1 MANPTTQPMKHLL
14 TPEGEAALRAILAR
28 RPLLAFDFDG
38 TLAPI
43 VVRPDDARV
52 PPEVARHLAAIA
64 GHLPVAILT
73 GRSIADVTPRLGFA
87 PRYVIG
93 NHGAEDPAATAP
105 RAGDALD
112 ALRLRIAA
120 DSALAAAGVMV
131 EDKRLS
137 LALHYRT
144 APDPQ
149 AALERIDAALA
160 GIEPALARFGGK
172 FVVNVVAATLPD
184 KGDALL
190 GLVRREGAAAAMFV
204 GDDVTD
210 EAVFRRARPPW
221 LTVRIGRDEPQS
233 AAMFGLDSEAE
244 LVTVLARIAAS
255 PPPPR

>member
-1 MANPTTQPMKHLL
+1 MKHLF
-14 TPEGEAALRAILAR
+14 TPEGEAALQAILAL

-52 PPEVARHLAAIA
+52 PPAVARHLETIA
-64 GHLPVAILT
+64 REFPVAILT
-73 GRSIADVTPRLGFA
+73 GRSVADVTPRLGFA
-87 PRYVIG
+87 PLYVIG
-93 NHGAEDPAATAP
+93 NHGAEDPAGSAP
-105 RAGDALD
+105 LGGDALD
-112 ALRLRIAA
+112 ALRLRLAG
-120 DSALAAAGVMV
+120 DTGLAAAGVVV

-144 APDPQ
+144 AADPQ
-149 AALERIDAALA
+149 AALARIDALLV

-172 FVVNVVAATLPD
+172 FVVNVVAAGLPD

-190 GLVRREGAAAAMFV
+190 ELVQRTGVEAAMFV

-221 LTVRIGRDEPQS
+221 LTVRIGRDDPRS
-233 AAMFGLDSEAE
+233 AAMFGLDSETE
-244 LVTVLARIAAS
+244 LVTVLARLAAL
-255 PPPPR
+255 PPPLP

>member
-1 MANPTTQPMKHLL
+1 MKHLF
-14 TPEGEAALRAILAR
+14 TPEGEAALQAILAL

-52 PPEVARHLAAIA
+52 PPAVARHLETIA
-64 GHLPVAILT
+64 RDFPVAILT
-73 GRSIADVTPRLGFA
+73 GRSVADVMPRLGFA

-93 NHGAEDPAATAP
+93 NHGAEDPAGAAP
-105 RAGDALD
+105 LGGDALD
-112 ALRLRIAA
+112 ALRLRLAG
-120 DSALAAAGVMV
+120 DPGLAAAGVVV

-144 APDPQ
+144 AADPQ
-149 AALERIDAALA
+149 AALARIDALLA

-172 FVVNVVAATLPD
+172 FVVNVVAAGLPD

-190 GLVRREGAAAAMFV
+190 ELVRRTGVGAAMFV

-221 LTVRIGRDEPQS
+221 LTVRIGRDDPRS

-244 LVTVLARIAAS
+244 LVTVLARLAALR
-255 PPPPR
+255 PPPP

>member
-1 MANPTTQPMKHLL
+1 MKHLF
-14 TPEGEAALRAILAR
+14 TPEGEAALQAILAL

-52 PPEVARHLAAIA
+52 PPAVAEHLETIA
-64 GHLPVAILT
+64 RDLPVAILT
-73 GRSIADVTPRLGFA
+73 GRSVDDVMPRLGFA

-93 NHGAEDPAATAP
+93 NHGAEDPAASAP
-105 RAGDALD
+105 HGGGALD
-112 ALRLRIAA
+112 ALRLRLAA
-120 DSALAAAGVMV
+120 DPGLTAAGVTV

-137 LALHYRT
+137 LSLHYRS
-144 APDPQ
+144 AADPQ
-149 AALERIDAALA
+149 AALARIDVLLV

-172 FVVNVVAATLPD
+172 FVVNVVAAGLPD

-190 GLVRREGAAAAMFV
+190 DLVRRTGVEAAMFV

-221 LTVRIGRDEPQS
+221 LTVRIGRDDPRS

-244 LVTVLARIAAS
+244 LVTVLARLAAMS
-255 PPPPR
+255 PPAP

>member
-1 MANPTTQPMKHLL
+1 MTAGST
-14 TPEGEAALRAILAR
+14 
-28 RPLLAFDFDG
+28 LLAFDFDG

-52 PPEVARHLAAIA
+52 PPAVAGHLARIA
-64 GHLPVAILT
+64 RELPVAILT
-73 GRSIADVTPRLGFA
+73 GRSVDDVTPRLGFA

-93 NHGAEDPAATAP
+93 NHGAEDSAAIAAP
-105 RAGDALD
+105 AGDALD
-112 ALRLRIAA
+112 ALRLRIAGDA
-120 DSALAAAGVMV
+120 GLAEAGVMV

-149 AALERIDAALA
+149 AALARIDALLDDL
-160 GIEPALARFGGK
+160 EPALARFGGK
-172 FVVNVVAATLPD
+172 FVVNVVSAEHPD
-184 KGDALL
+184 KGDALAE
-190 GLVRREGAAAAMFV
+190 LVQRAGVEAAMFV

-210 EAVFRRARPPW
+210 EAVVRRARAPW

-244 LVTVLARIAAS
+244 LVTVLARIAT
-255 PPPPR
+255 PLPPPR